1 MVLSFVVNFIY
12 LEVYF
17 FHLRSLGKELV
28 FAFLF
33 QTLKLLK
40 ERSQKVLDGRKHSF
54 FTDQPGNF
62 QVLQDYV
69 SGSFLHICSDLLTEE
84 FESIVVFFAY

>member
-1 MVLSFVVNFIY
+1 MY
-12 LEVYF
+12 LEVHF
-17 FHLRSLGKELV
+17 FHLRSFGEELV
-28 FAFLF
+28 FAFFF

-62 QVLQDYV
+62 QI
-69 SGSFLHICSDLLTEE
+69 F
-84 FESIVVFFAY
+84 